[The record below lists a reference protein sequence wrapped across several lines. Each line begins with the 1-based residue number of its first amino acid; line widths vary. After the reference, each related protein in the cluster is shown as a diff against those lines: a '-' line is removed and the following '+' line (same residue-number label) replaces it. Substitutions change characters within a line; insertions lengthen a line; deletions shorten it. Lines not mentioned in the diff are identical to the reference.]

1 MIQKL
6 QFISRVL
13 LLVCLPAFVMK
24 PVLMTAV
31 KCVQNSNAGAVQKA
45 QAGSHSGLKVHYFK
59 QRAIKREACQLAVL
73 SPCFRKMV
81 LGSSMGPVL
90 VFASDLIQ
98 HSPPNTRI
106 LRI

>member
-1 MIQKL
+1 MIRKL

-45 QAGSHSGLKVHYFK
+45 QGGSHSGLKVHYFK

-73 SPCFRKMV
+73 TPCFRKMILDSS
-81 LGSSMGPVL
+81 LGSVL
-90 VFASDLIQ
+90 IFASDSIQ
-98 HSPPNTRI
+98 HSPSGTLI